1 MVQLCTWTILVKIL
15 QLSSKIELNI
25 FLVLKMLLKTKY
37 TLLHSTSTQYML
49 KEEVDFLWM
58 MILIKEEFYDSTII
72 NNTNSMFS
80 LP

>member
-37 TLLHSTSTQYML
+37 TSLHSTSTQYML